1 MNKLVDEQIK
11 LYFGDDYSELLISV
25 RKFVKATFDNHLRW
39 GAGKDRLLDGEG
51 GRHGM
56 RQTAFMYIIE
66 KGSEEKGLKAFS
78 AYLTKEY
85 LPSRHRHHVQ
95 LRTGDLAE
103 SHILNPLT
111 LGEFSASVVEN
122 REGPLEASG
131 GNASPPFLAALLT
144 PRVSEMTNGEPTKL
158 VLDQEEYDLATILGN
173 NNSGLKEARIMLG
186 WSRAH
191 GDRVYQRLRRI
202 GATGGNLMSQA
213 DASKNANHT
222 RWHTSRGI
230 VSVDC
235 SICVNGDAA

>member
-25 RKFVKATFDNHLRW
+25 RKFVKTTYDNHIRW

-85 LPSRHRHHVQ
+85 LPTKNRIHIP

-103 SHILNPLT
+103 SKILNPLT
-111 LGEFSASVVEN
+111 LGEYTAKVAEDRGS
-122 REGPLEASG
+122 PLEASG
-131 GNASPPFLAALLT
+131 GNASPLLEAPLT
-144 PRVSEMTNGEPTKL
+144 PRVSEVTDGEPVKL
-158 VLDQEEYDLATILGN
+158 VLDQQEYDLATILGN
-173 NNSGLKEARIMLG
+173 NNSGLKEARTMLG

-191 GDRVYQRLRRI
+191 ADRVYQRLRRMSQ
-202 GATGGNLMSQA
+202 TGGNLMSQA
-213 DASKNANHT
+213 DASRKANHE
-222 RWHTSRGI
+222 RWHVKRGI
-230 VSVDC
+230 VSANC
-235 SICVNGDAA
+235 NICVIDTSA